1 MIRLSGLARIVQ
13 TLGQPNYGV
22 YMAGMSVSMV
32 GFWMQRVG
40 VGWLTWELTES
51 AAWLGAVAFADL
63 FPAVLVAPIGGSA
76 ADRWDRLRLTRINQA
91 LSLLQALALFGLTVS
106 GSITIEILFAL
117 TLLLGIVNAFHQP
130 VRMALVPSLVHRR
143 YLPTAVA
150 LNSISF
156 NLARFVGPALAGV
169 TILAFGTGATFGLNA
184 LSFAVFLWALTRVRI
199 ESAAALPRPDRP
211 GLIREFGDGVRYVAS
226 HPGVAPILMI
236 LIVVCLGIRPFQEL
250 LPGFAD
256 RVFGGGADVLAVLT
270 CATGAG
276 AVTGGLWLAQRGGPE
291 GLARLI
297 LIATVIQALA
307 MFAFVATDSL
317 WVAVPAVTVA
327 GLGMTITGIG
337 VQTLMQLTVD
347 ASVRGRVLSIFGLT
361 FRGVPALGA
370 LIMGAASESV
380 GMGWPLATGALLV
393 LSSLIWA
400 WRRLDGISSSLEAQA
415 AQGRGMAADGR
426 NTPTRSERR

>member
-1 MIRLSGLARIVQ
+1 M
-13 TLGQPNYGV
+13 
-22 YMAGMSVSMV
+22 
-32 GFWMQRVG
+32 
-40 VGWLTWELTES
+40 
-51 AAWLGAVAFADL
+51 
-63 FPAVLVAPIGGSA
+63 
-76 ADRWDRLRLTRINQA
+76 
-91 LSLLQALALFGLTVS
+91 
-106 GSITIEILFAL
+106 
-117 TLLLGIVNAFHQP
+117 
-130 VRMALVPSLVHRR
+130 
-143 YLPTAVA
+143 
-150 LNSISF
+150 
-156 NLARFVGPALAGV
+156 
-169 TILAFGTGATFGLNA
+169 
-184 LSFAVFLWALTRVRI
+184 
-199 ESAAALPRPDRP
+199 
-211 GLIREFGDGVRYVAS
+211 
-226 HPGVAPILMI
+226 
-236 LIVVCLGIRPFQEL
+236 
-250 LPGFAD
+250 
-256 RVFGGGADVLAVLT
+256 FGGGADVLAVLT

-317 WVAVPAVTVA
+317 CVAVPAVTVA

-393 LSSLIWA
+393 LSSLTWA

-426 NTPTRSERR
+426 NTPTGGERR